1 VIPAYNEEKR
11 LGATL
16 QKVRAFRPDAEILV
30 VNDGSTD
37 ATRSLALGLGVRVEG
52 YPENRGK
59 GFALRRGMSGA
70 SGDRILMT
78 DADLSTP
85 IEELPL
91 LEEAL
96 DRGSD
101 LAIGSRKMPGAR
113 LLRRQAVLR
122 ETLGKGF
129 TFLSQLALAVRVRDF
144 TCGFKLFTRKAA
156 LDLFPRLTVDR
167 WGYDSE
173 LLFLAARRGHRIAEV
188 AVAWTNDQDTK
199 VRLVRD
205 VLQSLEDLAR
215 IRLNALL
222 GRY

>member
-1 VIPAYNEEKR
+1 
-11 LGATL
+11 
-16 QKVRAFRPDAEILV
+16 
-30 VNDGSTD
+30 
-37 ATRSLALGLGVRVEG
+37 
-52 YPENRGK
+52 
-59 GFALRRGMSGA
+59 
-70 SGDRILMT
+70 
-78 DADLSTP
+78 
-85 IEELPL
+85 
-91 LEEAL
+91 
-96 DRGSD
+96 
-101 LAIGSRKMPGAR
+101 MPGAR